1 MTELIFKQ
9 ECHQIVGCAMEV
21 LNTVGHGFHEKIYE
35 NGLMVE
41 FKLQSIPALQQPEF
55 PITYKAVELGKYIPD
70 LICFEQIIVDTK
82 TIEKISD
89 HEVGQILN
97 YLKVTGLQ
105 VGLLINFRHAR
116 LEWKRVVLQ
125 RNKEPRMDTNERE

>member
-9 ECHQIVGCAMEV
+9 ECHKIVGCAMEV

-35 NGLMVE
+35 NGLVVD
-41 FKLQSIPALQQPEF
+41 FKIQGIPAVQQPEF
-55 PITYKAVELGKYIPD
+55 PIMYKSVELGKYIPD
-70 LICFEQIIVDTK
+70 LICFEQVIVDAK
-82 TIEKISD
+82 TIEKITD
-89 HEVGQILN
+89 HEIGQMLN

-105 VGLLINFRHAR
+105 VGLLINFKHAR

-125 RNKEPRMDTNERE
+125 DVR